1 MHLWYLGNFSDTRLV
16 KFMCYI
22 TMFSSLRSDVI
33 LTFIFLL
40 GQLLLLFVVILRLIS
55 FGHIWFTLI
64 GCLGEIPEFGTMW
77 SVCVTLFHL
86 VCKEDLHKRKCWSCK
101 RFIGIHYSVFLSPVR
116 KQRFYDYTMCLDWY
130 GVPDLSQFEW
140 KPFSWPITGLFTI
153 YS

>member
-55 FGHIWFTLI
+55 FGHIWYTQI
-64 GCLGEIPEFGTMW
+64 GCLGQIPEFGTIW
-77 SVCVTLFHL
+77 SVCEQLLQFI
-86 VCKEDLHKRKCWSCK
+86 CKEDLQKKEMLKLNAIYW
-101 RFIGIHYSVFLSPVR
+101 YSVFLCPIR
-116 KQRFYDYTMCLDWY
+116 KQRFYLRSLRTVKHNTSVFFCISPNEEK
-130 GVPDLSQFEW
+130 V
-140 KPFSWPITGLFTI
+140 
-153 YS
+153 